1 MKNKSDGFQGIKEV
15 FDFTFIQAVKKKTFL
30 VVTIVMAVLLFLG
43 VIATQCIADY
53 GALKE
58 EVTGEEEETCP
69 IGCVYIDNRT
79 DIAGMDFSLAGQ
91 IDERYKDVEIE
102 ETKMD
107 TKAFAESVEEK
118 EQADAILVI
127 LTKKEDH
134 YQITAHVPKDGEVS
148 KGDAKDFTE
157 CMEAVVSQYKL
168 MNADVSAEILTLA
181 LAPVNFEVTKAGEEA
196 EGFEMMLIKMLAPML
211 AGFIIYFLV
220 LIYGQSISKEIIAEK
235 SSKLM
240 ETLLLAVEP
249 YGIIGGKILAMIAVA
264 ILQIVVWVFSA
275 AAGFFA
281 GELILSNFIP
291 KDEHKVYMALCSLKD
306 IAEGASFSVPAVIL
320 AGLSLL
326 IGFALYCVLAGLVSS
341 KVSKPEDLS
350 QSMTIFQ
357 LVVVTCFLL
366 SYLLP
371 VMQSDSAKSA
381 IKVLRYIPFTAAFM
395 LPADV
400 LVGNISILGCI
411 LSILFITAVCAALVV
426 WMGKIYRESVF
437 YNGKK

>member
-15 FDFTFIQAVKKKTFL
+15 FYFTFAQAVKKKTFRI
-30 VVTIVMAVLLFLG
+30 VTITTAVLLFLG
-43 VIATQCIADY
+43 VIATQCIANY
-53 GALKE
+53 GALKADI
-58 EVTGEEEETCP
+58 TGEEEETCP
-69 IGCVYIDNRT
+69 IGCVYIDNQT
-79 DIAGMDFSLAGQ
+79 DIANMDFSVVGE
-91 IDERYKDVEIE
+91 IDELYKDIKIE
-102 ETKMD
+102 ETTMD
-107 TKAFAESVEEK
+107 TKAFAESMEEK
-118 EQADAILVI
+118 EQTNAILVI

-134 YQITAHVPKDGEVS
+134 YQITAHVPKDGDMSKSDAGDFINCMTEV
-148 KGDAKDFTE
+148 
-157 CMEAVVSQYKL
+157 VNQYKL

-181 LAPVNFEVTKAGEEA
+181 LAPVNFEVAMAGEEA
-196 EGFEMMLIKMLAPML
+196 EGIEMMLVKMLAPML

-235 SSKLM
+235 TSKLM

-249 YGIIGGKILAMIAVA
+249 YGIIGGKILAMISVA
-264 ILQIVVWVFSA
+264 MLQIVVWVCSVIV
-275 AAGFFA
+275 GFFV
-281 GELILSNFIP
+281 GEQILSSFIP
-291 KDEHKVYMALCSLKD
+291 KDEHKIYMMLQSVKD

-320 AGLSLL
+320 AVFSLF

-350 QSMTIFQ
+350 QSMTLFQ
-357 LVVVTCFLL
+357 LVVVGCFLL

-371 VMQSDSAKSA
+371 VMESDSAKNA
-381 IKVLRYIPFTAAFM
+381 LKVFRYIPFTAAFM

-411 LSILFITAVCAALVV
+411 CSILFIAVVCAALVV